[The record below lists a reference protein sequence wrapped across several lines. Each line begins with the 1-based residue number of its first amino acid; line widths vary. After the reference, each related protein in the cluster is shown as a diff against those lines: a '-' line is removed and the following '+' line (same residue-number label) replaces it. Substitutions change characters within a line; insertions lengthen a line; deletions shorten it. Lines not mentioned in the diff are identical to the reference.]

1 MRRKLICKVRC
12 SENYTSVLIFTLIL
26 RQLAQI
32 ASGTAFGLVDVFIA
46 SSLKANQRLFKQ
58 YPNNKNLYGVPYIL
72 RRPIVHEPPTSIQA
86 SS

>member
-1 MRRKLICKVRC
+1 MRHKLICKVRC

-46 SSLKANQRLFKQ
+46 SSLKANQRLCLSNIQIIKIYMV
-58 YPNNKNLYGVPYIL
+58 YPIF
-72 RRPIVHEPPTSIQA
+72 
-86 SS
+86 